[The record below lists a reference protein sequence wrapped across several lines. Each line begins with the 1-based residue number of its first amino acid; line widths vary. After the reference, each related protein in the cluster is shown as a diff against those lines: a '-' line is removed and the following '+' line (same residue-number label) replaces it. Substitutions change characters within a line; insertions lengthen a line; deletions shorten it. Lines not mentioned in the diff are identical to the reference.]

1 MKLLKQLYIQVLIGL
16 AAAVVLGFVAPATAV
31 KMKPFG
37 DGFVG
42 LLRML
47 LGPIIFVTVVHG
59 MANVRDMR
67 KLGRLGT
74 KALVYFESVSSL
86 GIVVGAIAVNV
97 FHPGVGL
104 HAKLDNALPA
114 SIAAV
119 SAAATKL
126 TVVNFL
132 LSIIPLTL
140 VDAFAKGEI
149 LQVLFI
155 SLLVGI
161 ALSMTV
167 KRDSVILAA
176 IGEFQTVLF
185 KILGF
190 IMRLAPLGAFGA
202 MAAAIGGFGATTL
215 LFLGRLIIVYYA
227 SCLFFVFVV
236 FGIITKLTGI
246 TLFQVLRLIKEEIL
260 LVFGTAS
267 GEVAFP
273 RLIEKL
279 EKAGCDEAVV
289 GFVLP
294 GGYSFNLD
302 GTGIQMALSAVFIAQ
317 VSDTPFPWS
326 QQIALFVIMLFT
338 SKGGTTVAG
347 GAFIKLAATLQS
359 VRVLPLGGLGLLLGI
374 DRFMAT
380 GSAVTNMIGNAV
392 AVLAIARWEKA
403 FDREKFYRYLAS
415 KGAEAAA
422 PGEASHGPEAAGV
435 AAREPEH
442 TPSAQ

>member
-31 KMKPFG
+31 KMKPLG
-37 DGFVG
+37 DGFIG

-74 KALVYFESVSSL
+74 KALIYFESVSTL
-86 GIVVGAIAVNV
+86 GIIVGGIAVNV
-97 FHPGVGL
+97 FRPGVGL

-132 LSIIPLTL
+132 LSIIPLTM

-176 IGEFQTVLF
+176 IAEFQTILF
-185 KILGF
+185 KILSF

-227 SCLFFVFVV
+227 SCLFFIFVV

-246 TLFQVLRLIKEEIL
+246 TIFQVLRLIKEEIL

-302 GTGIQMALSAVFIAQ
+302 GTGIQMTLSAVFIAQ
-317 VSDTPFPWS
+317 VSDTPFSWS
-326 QQIALFVIMLFT
+326 QQLALFAVMLFT

-380 GSAVTNMIGNAV
+380 GSAVTNMIGNTV
-392 AVLAIARWEKA
+392 AVLAIAKWDKA

-415 KGAEAAA
+415 KDAEPSV
-422 PGEASHGPEAAGV
+422 PGKAGDGHEAAGA
-435 AAREPEH
+435 AARK
-442 TPSAQ
+442 